1 MKRHDKPG
9 KAVTDESQSINGA
22 GEIEECMASQPETV
36 ITVRRAAAAD
46 RRAALGLIS
55 PATGRGRASQTLLR
69 ADQGI
74 LWVAAEHGD
83 QGESLVGLLLATAQ
97 VDAEIEEVAGYI
109 HELLVHPAARRR
121 GVAMSLLEAAE
132 RYFLDECQFSSVLV
146 TTSFDNDAAIQLYR
160 SRGYS
165 LSQARLAKRR
175 QGAGGAGGAQ

>member
-1 MKRHDKPG
+1 MRRHDAPF
-9 KAVTDESQSINGA
+9 GA
-22 GEIEECMASQPETV
+22 AEETEETMAPQPETT
-36 ITVRRAAAAD
+36 ILVRRASAAD

-74 LWVAAEHGD
+74 LWVAVESGE

-97 VDAEIEEVAGYI
+97 VDAEMEEVAGYI
-109 HELLVHPAARRR
+109 HELLVHPDARRR

-146 TTSFDNDAAIQLYR
+146 TTSFDNEAAIQLYR
-160 SRGYS
+160 SRGYALS
-165 LSQARLAKRR
+165 LARLAKRR
-175 QGAGGAGGAQ
+175 PGAPGGGVTP